1 MHHRAAV
8 STIVLVAGVLVGC
21 VTENRPATCNADKT
35 TIELTMSA
43 SALTPNDPA
52 ACRGQIVTMTLD
64 PEVNGVFHIHGLDTV
79 VPATPIRSGE
89 PVTLEFT
96 ADRSGQFPIE
106 LHLADDP
113 TGVSLGIFTVYER

>member
-1 MHHRAAV
+1 MHRRAAV

>member
-21 VTENRPATCNADKT
+21 VTENRPATCNADQT
-35 TIELTMSA
+35 TIELTVSA
-43 SALTPNDPA
+43 RSLEPNDPA
-52 ACRGQIVTMTLD
+52 ACRGQVVTMILE
-64 PEVNGVFHIHGLDTV
+64 PEVSGVFHIHGLDTV